1 MKIFVKTLTGKTIT
15 LEVDPSDSIEIVK
28 AMIQDKEGYPLDQ
41 HPLIY
46 AGKQL
51 EDGFTLSDYNIQ
63 REATIHIVLRMVGGC
78 IASPLPALFGAH
90 AGSPGLASLT
100 GALGTAE
107 EACALIALLGGSLDE
122 RPCIQHEELLDATA
136 CAALIRTLDERAAEC
151 PPAER
156 PLDVRLSLTEAALER
171 LVGSV
176 QLERLR
182 AAFGG
187 THDTIKLRRVAA
199 AGQCVGF
206 HCDYSK
212 RTLQVAL
219 NAEHEYGGGRLTF
232 ATADGFV
239 QPARPRGTATTHTN
253 SLVHGVSTLTHGVR
267 YGLFL
272 CDTKGGGVDL
282 GYLTAASRAQF
293 GFFERA
299 LALLDAA
306 TDDALERGVREYAA
320 LLAEGGSGE
329 GAPTSFA
336 VELAWRTHL
345 LSPLHYVNACT
356 VHHAQP
362 VAHQP
367 AHEGADRAPCAATG
381 AVPATVPVFEGSLDW
396 LGIDLVAAM
405 RRQERF
411 MRGMLAD
418 RAAYDSEATMAA
430 AVGEYRAFLDHF
442 HHSEEE
448 LVPTVLVDLVWH
460 THMLDPLRYG
470 SETRKLA
477 GRFVNHED
485 DVTPE
490 RLAKAGGL
498 LA

>member
-1 MKIFVKTLTGKTIT
+1 MKIFVKTLTGNTIT

-28 AMIQDKEGYPLDQ
+28 AMIQDKEGYLLDQ

-78 IASPLPALFGAH
+78 IASPFPALFGAH

-367 AHEGADRAPCAATG
+367 AHEGADAPCAATG